1 MADGTRIRDGRVLM
15 NVTQVDLAAASGLQQ
30 PLISMLE
37 RGDRTPTAE
46 HLHAVAAALGLPAS
60 FFHFRP
66 SDGPGTSPDFRRMK
80 TASS

>member
-37 RGDRTPTAE
+37 RGDRTATAE
-46 HLHAVAAALGLPAS
+46 HLHAVAAALGLPES
-60 FFHFRP
+60 FFRVRP
-66 SDGPGTSPDFRRMK
+66 SDGPGTSPDIRRM
-80 TASS
+80 